1 MDEVPANI
9 YIYKIYIHIYC
20 ICVYIH
26 DMKLETWKL
35 GDLMV

>member
-1 MDEVPANI
+1 MDEVPGNI
-9 YIYKIYIHIYC
+9 NIRYIYC